1 MNLAQ
6 NSARHVPAPHSL
18 RVPGEKP
25 RLPVG
30 AQLPTAPECRERSP
44 VYRWACVTLELRLRI
59 MTTSAEADG
68 LSRTSRFHP
77 HSESETPAPRAREP
91 RSSLPR
97 RAASASGSA
106 AWRSRQTH
114 KRAPREA
121 VSFSSDGRVLL
132 GARRAGACPL
142 KPSRGLVPSFLL
154 LRHPPQVAV
163 DHAAGSGWLAG
174 VRLTALGRDQRRGE
188 QAGCTVTA
196 AGFSLAGLG
205 RGRT

>member
-6 NSARHVPAPHSL
+6 NSARHVPAPHSP

-44 VYRWACVTLELRLRI
+44 VYRSACVTLELRLRI
-59 MTTSAEADG
+59 MTSAEADG
-68 LSRTSRFHP
+68 LLRMSRFHP

-91 RSSLPR
+91 RSTSPWCT
-97 RAASASGSA
+97 ASAYSSA

-121 VSFSSDGRVLL
+121 VSFSSDGPALL

-163 DHAAGSGWLAG
+163 DHAVGSGWLAG
-174 VRLTALGRDQRRGE
+174 VCLTALGRDQRRGE
-188 QAGCTVTA
+188 QAGCAVTA

-205 RGRT
+205 RGHT